1 MVQPII
7 ECVPNISEG
16 RNTALINKI
25 IDSIAQ
31 SENCSVLSVE
41 PDADYNRTVVTIAG
55 DPELVYHAAFQLI
68 KTSIELIDMSK
79 HQGEHPRLGVV
90 DVCPFVPLS
99 GYTMDECVQ
108 LAEKLANEV
117 STQFNVCTFLYGYA
131 AKNPE
136 RKLLSTLRKGE
147 YEGLEARLT
156 NKDEIHS
163 VATRLPDFGPKTW
176 TEEAKKSGGI
186 TIGARDILIAYNV
199 NVEEIDA
206 VVAKKIGSIIR
217 GSGRLIKQSNGKK
230 MRIKGM
236 IPEIQGMG
244 VTLESHSISQ
254 VSMNIL
260 DVNTCP
266 IHKAFEICKSIAN
279 DHNTKLRGSELVGL
293 VPLNSMLEAGRWY
306 GNRDNL
312 SEDEL
317 VAAAIDGL
325 GLSELEEFNPR
336 KRIIEWALRGD

>member
-16 RNTALINKI
+16 RDTGLIDKI
-25 IDSIAQ
+25 INSIAQ

-55 DPELVYHAAFQLI
+55 HPELVYDAAFQLI

-79 HQGEHPRLGVV
+79 HHGEHPRLGVV

-99 GYTMDECVQ
+99 GYTMEECVL
-108 LAEKLANEV
+108 LAEKLAKEI
-117 STQFNVCTFLYGYA
+117 SKQFNVCTFLYGYA
-131 AKNPE
+131 AANPD

-147 YEGLEARLT
+147 YEGLKARLS

-163 VATRLPDFGPKTW
+163 NATRLPDFGPKTW
-176 TEEAKKSGGI
+176 TAEVKKSGGI

-199 NVEEIDA
+199 NVEETDA
-206 VVAKKIGSIIR
+206 VVAKKIGSLIR
-217 GSGRLIKQSNGKK
+217 GSGRLIKQVNGKK

-260 DVNTCP
+260 DVNNCP
-266 IHKAFEICKSIAN
+266 IHKAFEICKTIAN
-279 DHNTKLRGSELVGL
+279 DHAIKLRGSELVGL
-293 VPLNSMLEAGRWY
+293 VPLNSMLEAGKWY
-306 GNRDNL
+306 ANQDNL

-325 GLSELEEFNPR
+325 GLSKLEEFNPYE
-336 KRIIEWALRGD
+336 RIIEWALRGD

>member
-1 MVQPII
+1 M
-7 ECVPNISEG
+7 
-16 RNTALINKI
+16 
-25 IDSIAQ
+25 
-31 SENCSVLSVE
+31 
-41 PDADYNRTVVTIAG
+41 
-55 DPELVYHAAFQLI
+55 
-68 KTSIELIDMSK
+68 
-79 HQGEHPRLGVV
+79 
-90 DVCPFVPLS
+90 
-99 GYTMDECVQ
+99 
-108 LAEKLANEV
+108 
-117 STQFNVCTFLYGYA
+117 
-131 AKNPE
+131 
-136 RKLLSTLRKGE
+136 
-147 YEGLEARLT
+147 
-156 NKDEIHS
+156 
-163 VATRLPDFGPKTW
+163 
-176 TEEAKKSGGI
+176 
-186 TIGARDILIAYNV
+186 
-199 NVEEIDA
+199 EEIDA